1 MDAQGL
7 DYEKLVREA
16 CTRKAVIALLI
27 GHILLSRS
35 VTWNDA
41 APTANVTTRKED
53 P

>member
-1 MDAQGL
+1 VARVRVTRRCDRDRYL

-16 CTRKAVIALLI
+16 HTRKVIALLI

-35 VTWNDA
+35 VTW
-41 APTANVTTRKED
+41 TEED